1 MALRQRAWRRG
12 RHNGAM
18 SLALLFLTVF
28 AFNILPAFAPPTW
41 MVLSFYGFRHPG
53 SSAWLVAL
61 VAATSA
67 TGGRLVLALLAQ
79 RFATSRWARPQ
90 MRDNLEAVAEIIH
103 RRRSASAL
111 LFLLFA
117 FSPLPSNVL
126 FMAYGMTGGPL
137 WLLALPFFIGR
148 VVSYSVAFAGG
159 SFLAG
164 RFDAGVSTASSLYF
178 LASQLALLFMVWLFT
193 RINWRQALS
202 LRWLRWLS

>member
-1 MALRQRAWRRG
+1 
-12 RHNGAM
+12 M
-18 SLALLFLTVF
+18 SLLLLFLTVF

-41 MVLSFYGFRHPG
+41 MVLSFYGFKHPG

-61 VAATSA
+61 IAASAA
-67 TGGRLVLALLAQ
+67 TGGRIVLASLAQ
-79 RFATSRWARPQ
+79 RIAASRFVKPQ
-90 MRDNLEAVAEIIH
+90 MRDNLAAVAETIN

-126 FMAYGMTGGPL
+126 FLAYGMTGGPL

-148 VVSYSVAFAGG
+148 VVSYAVAFVGG
-159 SFLAG
+159 SFLASQ
-164 RFDAGVSTASSLYF
+164 FDAGLSTASSVYF
-178 LASQLALLFMVWLFT
+178 FVSQLALLGVVYAFT
-193 RINWRQALS
+193 KINWRHALS